1 MSIFKRLSY
10 QSVTFPKRR
19 LAKLMAGSYVQN
31 MEEVVPVVGTFNRY
45 VLY

>member
-1 MSIFKRLSY
+1 MSIFKWLSY

-19 LAKLMAGSYVQN
+19 PAKLMAGSYVQN
-31 MEEVVPVVGTFNRY
+31 MEEVVPVAGTSNRY

>member
-19 LAKLMAGSYVQN
+19 PAKLMAGSYVQS
-31 MEEVVPVVGTFNRY
+31 MEEVVPVAGTSKRY